1 MFALPKF
8 GYVTDFAY
16 LRKWFAVAR
25 QYVYMINYE
34 DELNGAQLDAVR
46 YLDGPSLVIAGAGS
60 GKTRVLTYKIAYLLE
75 NGFEPWSILALTFTN
90 KAANEMKERI
100 AARVGARAA
109 SMLWMGTFHSV
120 FSKILRREAHHIGYG
135 PQFTIYDQSD
145 SRSLVKSIIKDMQL
159 DDKVYKPNAVAE
171 RISAAKGNLISPS
184 DYEND
189 RGLRSDDNKARIP
202 AVYEIYKRYAERC
215 RLANAMDFDDLL
227 VNTYRLFSDFPD
239 VLRQYVDRFRYVLV
253 DEFQDTNYVQGCIVW
268 QLTQERKAIC
278 VVGDD
283 AQSIY
288 SFRGANIGNI
298 LGFAERYGG
307 ARIFK
312 LEQNYRSTRMI
323 VNAANSLIARNSE
336 QIKKNVFS
344 ERGDGEPL
352 ELYPAYS
359 DLEEVE
365 IVANKIAG
373 LRRSEGLGFSD
384 FAVLYRTN
392 AQSRVF
398 EEAFRRRAFPYRI
411 YGGLSFYQRKEVK
424 DVIAYFRLICNK
436 DDEEAFKRIINYPA
450 RGIGDKTVQ
459 KVKDLAVERSMS
471 LWQVLADPLA
481 GGLDVNRGTMAKLQA
496 FAGMIERFSQ
506 LAAEKDA
513 VEVARAVVNES
524 GVRDDLYRDMSVEGK
539 ARQENLDALMA
550 AIQDFVDMHLEEG
563 NEHVALT
570 DFLSEVSLMSDLD
583 SNDDGDGERITLM
596 TVHSAKGLEFRT
608 VFIVGLEEDLF
619 PNQCARESLREME
632 EERRLL
638 YVAITRA
645 KDHCILSFAK
655 SRYKYGQFGFC
666 EPSCFL
672 KEINPAY
679 MVMRGAALQPRQQ
692 QPFRS
697 GGLFGSTNSNYGT
710 RRAAQGSSYG
720 QRQAGEQQQWRRS
733 GFDSMPAA
741 GRAAQ
746 QQSSDAPGRRVEP
759 APSPAP
765 RPSNLYRV
773 SDVQRYSSGA
783 SGSAQP
789 RLGIGMI
796 VQHDR
801 FGVGEVQSTEGAG
814 ENAKAT
820 IKFQNAGVKTL
831 LLKFAKLKIIG

>member
-1 MFALPKF
+1 
-8 GYVTDFAY
+8 
-16 LRKWFAVAR
+16 
-25 QYVYMINYE
+25 MINYE

-100 AARVGARAA
+100 AARVGQRAA

-120 FSKILRREAHHIGYG
+120 FSKILRREAHHIGYD

-145 SRSLVKSIIKDMQL
+145 SRSLVKSIIKDLQL
-159 DDKVYKPNAVAE
+159 DDKLYKPNAVAE
-171 RISAAKGNLISPS
+171 RISSAKSNLISPS

-189 RGLRSDDNKARIP
+189 QALRNDDKKARIP
-202 AVYEIYKRYAERC
+202 AVYEIYNRYAERC

-227 VNTYRLFSDFPD
+227 VNTYRLFKDFPD
-239 VLRQYVDRFRYVLV
+239 VRRLYVERFRYVLV
-253 DEFQDTNYVQGCIVW
+253 DEFQDTNYVQACIVW
-268 QLTQERKAIC
+268 QLTQERKAVC

-307 ARIFK
+307 AEIFK

-323 VNAANSLIARNSE
+323 VNAANSLIAKNSE
-336 QIKKNVFS
+336 QIKKNVYS
-344 ERGDGEPL
+344 ERGEGTPL

-365 IVANKIAG
+365 IVANKIAD
-373 LRRSEGLGFSD
+373 LRRREGLKFSD
-384 FAVLYRTN
+384 FAILYRTN

-411 YGGLSFYQRKEVK
+411 FGGLSFYQRKEVK

-459 KVKDLAVERSMS
+459 KVKDLAIERGMS
-471 LWQVLADPLA
+471 LWQVLADPFLC
-481 GGLDVNRGTMAKLQA
+481 GLDVNKGTLGKLMQ
-496 FAGMIERFSQ
+496 FTGMIEGFSK
-506 LAAEKDA
+506 LAEKQDA
-513 VEVARAVVNES
+513 LEVARAVVKDS
-524 GVRDDLYRDMSVEGK
+524 GLREELYRDMSVEGK
-539 ARQENLDALMA
+539 SRQENLEALMA
-550 AIQDFVDMHLEEG
+550 AIEDFVEMHLEEG
-563 NEHVALT
+563 NEQNGLA
-570 DFLSEVSLMSDLD
+570 DFLSEVSLMSDIEE
-583 SNDDGDGERITLM
+583 NDKENDGDRITLM
-596 TVHSAKGLEFRT
+596 TVHSAKGLEFPT
-608 VFIVGLEEDLF
+608 VFVVGLEEDLF
-619 PNQCARESLREME
+619 PNSGARESLREME

-645 KDHCILSFAK
+645 KDHCVLSFAK

-666 EPSCFL
+666 EPSCFI

-679 MVMRGAALQPRQQ
+679 IIMPNGGSVQQRPQQ
-692 QPFRS
+692 QSPRA
-697 GGLFGSTNSNYGT
+697 GGMFGATNSGLGRRSAYNYGPEENGRPQFSRT
-710 RRAAQGSSYG
+710 GGVGVA
-720 QRQAGEQQQWRRS
+720 
-733 GFDSMPAA
+733 AA

-746 QQSSDAPGRRVEP
+746 QQRTGGYGNTNCTNSAANSSGSAGTGSYTTSRP
-759 APSPAP
+759 A
-765 RPSNLYRV
+765 NLYRV
-773 SDVQRYSSGA
+773 TDVQRYSQGSG
-783 SGSAQP
+783 GGAQP
-789 RLGIGMI
+789 GVSVGAI
-796 VQHDR
+796 VQHER
-801 FGVGEVQSTEGAG
+801 FGVGEVLTTEGVG

>member
-1 MFALPKF
+1 
-8 GYVTDFAY
+8 
-16 LRKWFAVAR
+16 
-25 QYVYMINYE
+25 MINYE

-100 AARVGARAA
+100 AARVGERAA

-120 FSKILRREAHHIGYG
+120 FSKILRREAHHIGYD

-171 RISAAKGNLISPS
+171 RISSAKSNLISAS

-189 RGLRSDDNKARIP
+189 QGLRNDDKRARIP
-202 AVYEIYKRYAERC
+202 AVYDIYKRYAERC

-227 VNTYRLFSDFPD
+227 VNTYRLFKDFPE
-239 VLRQYVDRFRYVLV
+239 VRRQYVERFRYVLV
-253 DEFQDTNYVQGCIVW
+253 DEFQDTNYVQACIVW
-268 QLTQERKAIC
+268 QLTQERKAVC

-298 LGFAERYGG
+298 LGFTERYGG
-307 ARIFK
+307 AEIFK

-323 VNAANSLIARNSE
+323 VNAANSLIAKNSQ

-344 ERGDGEPL
+344 ERGDGSPL
-352 ELYPAYS
+352 ELYAAYS

-365 IVANKIAG
+365 IVANKIAE
-373 LRRSEGLGFSD
+373 LRRRAGFGFGD
-384 FAVLYRTN
+384 FAILYRTN

-398 EEAFRRRAFPYRI
+398 EEAFRKRSYPYRI
-411 YGGLSFYQRKEVK
+411 FGGLSFYQRKEVK

-436 DDEEAFKRIINYPA
+436 NDEEAFKRIINYPA

-459 KVKDLAVERSMS
+459 KVKDIALERGLS
-471 LWQVLADPLA
+471 LWQVLADPFLC
-481 GGLDVNRGTMAKLQA
+481 GLDVNKGTLAKLMQ
-496 FAGMIERFSQ
+496 FTGMIEGFSK
-506 LAAEKDA
+506 LAEEKNA
-513 VEVARAVVNES
+513 IEVARDIVRES
-524 GVRDDLYRDMSVEGK
+524 GIRDELYRDMSVEGK
-539 ARQENLDALMA
+539 SRQENLEALMA
-550 AIQDFVDMHLEEG
+550 AIDEFVDMHLEEG
-563 NEHVALT
+563 NEHNSLA
-570 DFLSEVSLMSDLD
+570 DFLSEVSLMSDLENED
-583 SNDDGDGERITLM
+583 SSDGERITLM
-596 TVHSAKGLEFRT
+596 TVHSAKGLEFPV
-608 VFIVGLEEDLF
+608 VFVVGLEEELF
-619 PNQCARESLREME
+619 PNSGARESLREME

-645 KDHCILSFAK
+645 KDHCVLSYAK
-655 SRYKYGQFGFC
+655 SRYKFGQFGFC

-672 KEINPAY
+672 KEIDPAY
-679 MVMRGAALQPRQQ
+679 MVMPNGGGMQQRPQ
-692 QPFRS
+692 QPSFRQ
-697 GGLFGSTNSNYGT
+697 GGMFGSTNNNYG
-710 RRAAQGSSYG
+710 RRSSYDYG
-720 QRQAGEQQQWRRS
+720 REENGRPQFSRTATGVGATASRVAVPQRS
-733 GFDSMPAA
+733 GALVS
-741 GRAAQ
+741 GTTN
-746 QQSSDAPGRRVEP
+746 
-759 APSPAP
+759 APSYNQ

-773 SDVQRYSSGA
+773 SDVQRYSQGSSGGGA
-783 SGSAQP
+783 ALLVGA
-789 RLGIGMI
+789 I

-801 FGVGEVQSTEGAG
+801 FGVGEVQSTEGVG

>member
-1 MFALPKF
+1 
-8 GYVTDFAY
+8 
-16 LRKWFAVAR
+16 
-25 QYVYMINYE
+25 MINYE
-34 DELNGAQLDAVR
+34 EELNGAQLDAVR

-100 AARVGARAA
+100 AARVGERAA

-135 PQFTIYDQSD
+135 SQFTIYDQSD

-159 DDKVYKPNAVAE
+159 DDKLYKPNAVAE
-171 RISAAKGNLISPS
+171 RISSAKSNLISPS

-189 RGLRSDDNKARIP
+189 QGLRNDDKKARIP
-202 AVYEIYKRYAERC
+202 AVYDIYKRYAERC

-227 VNTYRLFSDFPD
+227 INTYRLFNEFPD
-239 VLRQYVDRFRYVLV
+239 VRRQYVERFRYVLV
-253 DEFQDTNYVQGCIVW
+253 DEFQDTNYVQACIVW
-268 QLTQERKAIC
+268 QLTQERKAVC

-298 LGFAERYGG
+298 LGFTERYGG
-307 ARIFK
+307 AQIFK
-312 LEQNYRSTRMI
+312 LDKNYRSTRMI
-323 VNAANSLIARNSE
+323 VNAANSLIAKNSQ
-336 QIKKNVFS
+336 QIKKNVYS
-344 ERGDGEPL
+344 ERGDGSPL

-365 IVANKIAG
+365 IVANKIAE
-373 LRRSEGLGFSD
+373 LRRREGLQFCD
-384 FAVLYRTN
+384 FAILYRTN

-398 EEAFRRRAFPYRI
+398 EEAFRRRSFPYRI
-411 YGGLSFYQRKEVK
+411 FGGLSFYQRKEVK

-436 DDEEAFKRIINYPA
+436 NDEEAFKRIINYPA

-459 KVKDLAVERSMS
+459 KVKDVAVENSVS
-471 LWQVLADPLA
+471 LWQVLTDPIAYGVDINKGAL
-481 GGLDVNRGTMAKLQA
+481 TKLGA
-496 FAGMIERFSQ
+496 FAFMIEQFSE
-506 LAAEKDA
+506 LAEEKNA
-513 VEVARAVVNES
+513 LEVARAVIKDS
-524 GVRDDLYRDMSVEGK
+524 GLREELYRDMSVEGK
-539 ARQENLDALMA
+539 ARQENLEALMA
-550 AIQDFVDMHLEEG
+550 AIEDFVEMHLEEG
-563 NEHVALT
+563 NEHNSLA
-570 DFLSEVSLMSDLD
+570 DFLSEVSLMSDIED
-583 SNDDGDGERITLM
+583 NDAADDEKITLM

-619 PNQCARESLREME
+619 PNQSARESLREME
-632 EERRLL
+632 EERRLF

-666 EPSCFL
+666 EPSCFI

-679 MVMRGAALQPRQQ
+679 IIMPNGGAVQ
-692 QPFRS
+692 
-697 GGLFGSTNSNYGT
+697 
-710 RRAAQGSSYG
+710 
-720 QRQAGEQQQWRRS
+720 QRQ
-733 GFDSMPAA
+733 
-741 GRAAQ
+741 Q
-746 QQSSDAPGRRVEP
+746 QQSSSLRSGGMFGATNNFSRRSAYGYGQEESGRPQFSRTASTASPRALEP
-759 APSPAP
+759 QKSSEQSPRTVSSSSYTS
-765 RPSNLYRV
+765 RPANLYRV
-773 SDVQRYSSGA
+773 SDIQRYSQGAASGA
-783 SGSAQP
+783 RAGLSVGS
-789 RLGIGMI
+789 I

-801 FGVGEVQSTEGAG
+801 FGVGEVLSTEGVG

>member
-1 MFALPKF
+1 
-8 GYVTDFAY
+8 
-16 LRKWFAVAR
+16 
-25 QYVYMINYE
+25 MINYE

-100 AARVGARAA
+100 AARVGQRAA

-120 FSKILRREAHHIGYG
+120 FSKILRREAHHIGYD

-159 DDKVYKPNAVAE
+159 DDKLYKPNAVAE
-171 RISAAKGNLISPS
+171 RISSAKSNLISPT

-189 RGLRSDDNKARIP
+189 QGLRNDDKRARIP
-202 AVYEIYKRYAERC
+202 AVYEIYNRYTERC

-227 VNTYRLFSDFPD
+227 VNTYRLFKDFPD
-239 VLRQYVDRFRYVLV
+239 VRRQYVERFRYVLV
-253 DEFQDTNYVQGCIVW
+253 DEFQDTNYVQACIVW
-268 QLTQERKAIC
+268 QLTQERKAVC

-298 LGFAERYGG
+298 LGFTERYGG
-307 ARIFK
+307 AEIFK

-323 VNAANSLIARNSE
+323 VNAANSLIAKNSE
-336 QIKKNVFS
+336 QIKKNVYS
-344 ERGDGEPL
+344 ERGEGTPL

-365 IVANKIAG
+365 IVANKISD
-373 LRRSEGLGFSD
+373 LRRREGLKFSD
-384 FAVLYRTN
+384 FAILYRTN

-411 YGGLSFYQRKEVK
+411 FGGLSFYQRKEVK

-459 KVKDLAVERSMS
+459 KVKDLAIERGMS
-471 LWQVLADPLA
+471 LWQVLADPFLC
-481 GGLDVNRGTMAKLQA
+481 GLDVNKGTLAKLMQ
-496 FAGMIERFSQ
+496 FTGMIEGFSK
-506 LAAEKDA
+506 LAGEQDA
-513 VEVARAVVNES
+513 LEVARAVVKDS
-524 GVRDDLYRDMSVEGK
+524 GLREELYRDMSVEGK
-539 ARQENLDALMA
+539 SRQENLEALMA
-550 AIQDFVDMHLEEG
+550 AIEDFVEMHLEEG
-563 NEHVALT
+563 NEQNGLA
-570 DFLSEVSLMSDLD
+570 DFLSEVSLMSDIEE
-583 SNDDGDGERITLM
+583 NDKEADDDRITLM
-596 TVHSAKGLEFRT
+596 TVHSAKGLEFPT
-608 VFIVGLEEDLF
+608 VFVVGLEEDLF
-619 PNQCARESLREME
+619 PNSGARESLREME

-645 KDHCILSFAK
+645 KDHCVLSFAK

-666 EPSCFL
+666 EPSCFI

-679 MVMRGAALQPRQQ
+679 IIMPNGGSVQQRPQQ
-692 QPFRS
+692 QSPRA
-697 GGLFGSTNSNYGT
+697 GGMFGATNSGLGRRSAYNYGPEENGRPQFSRT
-710 RRAAQGSSYG
+710 GGVGVA
-720 QRQAGEQQQWRRS
+720 
-733 GFDSMPAA
+733 AA

-746 QQSSDAPGRRVEP
+746 QQRTGGYGCVNSPSNSGGATGAGSNTTSRP
-759 APSPAP
+759 A
-765 RPSNLYRV
+765 NLYRV
-773 SDVQRYSSGA
+773 TDVQRYSQGTGGGVQPGVSVGA
-783 SGSAQP
+783 
-789 RLGIGMI
+789 I
-796 VQHDR
+796 VQHER
-801 FGVGEVQSTEGAG
+801 FGVGEVLTTEGAG
-814 ENAKAT
+814 ENAKAA

>member
-1 MFALPKF
+1 
-8 GYVTDFAY
+8 
-16 LRKWFAVAR
+16 
-25 QYVYMINYE
+25 MINYE

-100 AARVGARAA
+100 AARVGQRAA

-120 FSKILRREAHHIGYG
+120 FSKILRREAHHIGYD

-145 SRSLVKSIIKDMQL
+145 SRSLVKSIIKDLQL
-159 DDKVYKPNAVAE
+159 DDKLYKPNAVAE
-171 RISAAKGNLISPS
+171 RISSAKSNLISPS

-189 RGLRSDDNKARIP
+189 QGLRNDDKRARIP

-227 VNTYRLFSDFPD
+227 VNTYRLFKDLPE
-239 VLRQYVDRFRYVLV
+239 VRRQYVERFRYVLV
-253 DEFQDTNYVQGCIVW
+253 DEFQDTNYVQACIVW
-268 QLTQERKAIC
+268 QLTQERKAVC

-307 ARIFK
+307 AQIFK

-323 VNAANSLIARNSE
+323 VNAANSLIAKNSE
-336 QIKKNVFS
+336 QIKKNVYS
-344 ERGDGEPL
+344 ERGEGSPL

-365 IVANKIAG
+365 IVANKIAD
-373 LRRSEGLGFSD
+373 LRRREGLQFRD
-384 FAVLYRTN
+384 FAILYRTN

-411 YGGLSFYQRKEVK
+411 FGGLSFYQRKEVK

-459 KVKDLAVERSMS
+459 KVKDLAIERGLS
-471 LWQVLADPLA
+471 LWQVLADPFLC
-481 GGLDVNRGTMAKLQA
+481 GLDVNKGTLAKLMQ
-496 FAGMIERFSQ
+496 FTGMIEGFSK
-506 LAAEKDA
+506 LAGEKDA
-513 VEVARAVVNES
+513 LEVAREVVKVS
-524 GVRDDLYRDMSVEGK
+524 GIREELYRDMSVEGK
-539 ARQENLDALMA
+539 SRQENLEALMA
-550 AIQDFVDMHLEEG
+550 AIEDFVEMHLEEG
-563 NEHVALT
+563 NEHNGLA
-570 DFLSEVSLMSDLD
+570 DFLSEVSLMSDIEE
-583 SNDDGDGERITLM
+583 NDKTADDDRITLM
-596 TVHSAKGLEFRT
+596 TVHSAKGLEFPT
-608 VFIVGLEEDLF
+608 VFVVGLEEDLF
-619 PNQCARESLREME
+619 PNSGARESLREME

-645 KDHCILSFAK
+645 KDHCVLSFAK

-666 EPSCFL
+666 EPSCFI

-679 MVMRGAALQPRQQ
+679 IVMPNGGGVQQRQQQ
-692 QPFRS
+692 QPFRQS
-697 GGLFGSTNSNYGT
+697 GLFGATNSGLGRRSAYNYGPEDGRPQFSRT
-710 RRAAQGSSYG
+710 GG
-720 QRQAGEQQQWRRS
+720 AGVS
-733 GFDSMPAA
+733 AA

-746 QQSSDAPGRRVEP
+746 QQRSGSNGSANATGSGGGDVRSGYSSGVVGAGTPIASRP
-759 APSPAP
+759 A
-765 RPSNLYRV
+765 NLYRV
-773 SDVQRYSSGA
+773 TDVQRFSQGSGGGA
-783 SGSAQP
+783 LPGVSVGA
-789 RLGIGMI
+789 I
-796 VQHDR
+796 VQHER
-801 FGVGEVQSTEGAG
+801 FGVGEVLTTEGVG

-820 IKFQNAGVKTL
+820 IKFQNAGMKTL

>member
-1 MFALPKF
+1 
-8 GYVTDFAY
+8 
-16 LRKWFAVAR
+16 
-25 QYVYMINYE
+25 MINYE

-100 AARVGARAA
+100 AARVGQRAA

-120 FSKILRREAHHIGYG
+120 FSKILRREAHHIGYD

-145 SRSLVKSIIKDMQL
+145 SRSLVKSIIKDLQL
-159 DDKVYKPNAVAE
+159 DDKLYKPNAVAE
-171 RISAAKGNLISPS
+171 RISSAKSNLISPS

-189 RGLRSDDNKARIP
+189 QGLRNDDKRARIP

-227 VNTYRLFSDFPD
+227 VNTYRLFKDLPE
-239 VLRQYVDRFRYVLV
+239 VRRQYVERFRYVLV
-253 DEFQDTNYVQGCIVW
+253 DEFQDTNYVQACIVW
-268 QLTQERKAIC
+268 QLTQERKAVC

-307 ARIFK
+307 AEIFK

-323 VNAANSLIARNSE
+323 VNAANSLIAKNSE
-336 QIKKNVFS
+336 QIKKNVYS
-344 ERGDGEPL
+344 ERGEGSPL

-365 IVANKIAG
+365 IVANKIAD
-373 LRRSEGLGFSD
+373 LRRREGLQFRD
-384 FAVLYRTN
+384 FAILYRTN

-411 YGGLSFYQRKEVK
+411 FGGLSFYQRKEVK

-459 KVKDLAVERSMS
+459 KVKDLAIERGLS
-471 LWQVLADPLA
+471 LWQVLADPFLC
-481 GGLDVNRGTMAKLQA
+481 GLDVNKGTLAKLMQ
-496 FAGMIERFSQ
+496 FTGMIEGFSKF
-506 LAAEKDA
+506 AGEKDA
-513 VEVARAVVNES
+513 LEVAREVVKVS
-524 GVRDDLYRDMSVEGK
+524 GIREELYRDMSVEGK
-539 ARQENLDALMA
+539 SRQENLEALMA
-550 AIQDFVDMHLEEG
+550 AIEDFVEMHLEEG
-563 NEHVALT
+563 NEHNGLA
-570 DFLSEVSLMSDLD
+570 DFLSEVSLMSDIEE
-583 SNDDGDGERITLM
+583 NDKTADDDRITLM
-596 TVHSAKGLEFRT
+596 TVHSAKGLEFPT
-608 VFIVGLEEDLF
+608 VFVVGLEEDLF
-619 PNQCARESLREME
+619 PNSGARESLREME

-645 KDHCILSFAK
+645 KDHCVLSFAK

-666 EPSCFL
+666 EPSCFI

-679 MVMRGAALQPRQQ
+679 IVMPNGGGLQQRQQQ
-692 QPFRS
+692 QPFRQ
-697 GGLFGSTNSNYGT
+697 GGLFGATNSGLGRRSAYNYGPEDG
-710 RRAAQGSSYG
+710 RPQFS
-720 QRQAGEQQQWRRS
+720 RS
-733 GFDSMPAA
+733 GGAGVSAA

-746 QQSSDAPGRRVEP
+746 QQRSGGNGNANATGSSRGDVRNSYSSGVVGAGTPTASRP
-759 APSPAP
+759 A
-765 RPSNLYRV
+765 NLYRV
-773 SDVQRYSSGA
+773 TDVQRFSQGA
-783 SGSAQP
+783 GGGAQP
-789 RLGIGMI
+789 GVSVGAI
-796 VQHDR
+796 VQHER
-801 FGVGEVQSTEGAG
+801 FGIGEVLTTEGVG

-820 IKFQNAGVKTL
+820 IKFQNAGMKTL